1 MHRPSADIG
10 VLRRGRPV
18 LSAEERVADSP
29 ILIPTVAVSAIGA
42 GGGSIIWADATGT
55 LKIGPKSTGAD
66 PGRGGPGPPGSGK
79 RCRRLRAEPAIA
91 QEPAGQCAVRENV
104 DGAHRAEDAQRPF
117 RTPVEQ
123 RILRLDRDDRH
134 A

>member
-10 VLRRGRPV
+10 VVRRGRPV
-18 LSAEERVADSP
+18 LSAAERVADSP

-66 PGRGGPGPPGSGK
+66 PGPACYGMESGGG
-79 RCRRLRAEPAIA
+79 LPAIGTRR
-91 QEPAGQCAVRENV
+91 QI
-104 DGAHRAEDAQRPF
+104 
-117 RTPVEQ
+117 T
-123 RILRLDRDDRH
+123 
-134 A
+134 